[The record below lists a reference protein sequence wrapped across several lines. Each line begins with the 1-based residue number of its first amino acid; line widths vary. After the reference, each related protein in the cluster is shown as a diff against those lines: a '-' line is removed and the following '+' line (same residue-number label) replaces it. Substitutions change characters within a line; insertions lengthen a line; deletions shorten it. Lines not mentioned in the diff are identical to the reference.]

1 MQLAEPQIVRQNGK
15 YSVRLRATAPAIHMM
30 MTNIETEVSPAIG
43 GANASED
50 IISFLLQGFDGDV
63 NRIWE
68 SNIFGK
74 SLNELAEEGLRSKID
89 NLPENTRLKLRDTL
103 QRMINEGCSGLIC
116 LLL

>member
-1 MQLAEPQIVRQNGK
+1 
-15 YSVRLRATAPAIHMM
+15 M
-30 MTNIETEVSPAIG
+30 MTTNIQTEVSPTIG
-43 GANASED
+43 GEGASEE

-89 NLPENTRLKLRDTL
+89 NLPENVRMKLRETL
-103 QRMINEGCSGLIC
+103 QRMINESCSGLIC

>member
-1 MQLAEPQIVRQNGK
+1 
-15 YSVRLRATAPAIHMM
+15 MM
-30 MTNIETEVSPAIG
+30 MTDIETEVSPAIG
-43 GANASED
+43 GESASED
-50 IISFLLQGFDGDV
+50 IINFLLQGFDGDV

-74 SLNELAEEGLRSKID
+74 PLNELAEEGLHNKIE
-89 NLPENTRLKLRDTL
+89 NLPENVRQKLRETL